1 MWYALAQRKEN
12 IEKNQSMFLEKK
24 MQSNILRNKTDG
36 EKYFAIVKGLVFLSV
51 KALLS
56 SLLLLNVKVWSSKLA
71 CFEILIMHL
80 SGILK

>member
-1 MWYALAQRKEN
+1 
-12 IEKNQSMFLEKK
+12 

-36 EKYFAIVKGLVFLSV
+36 EKYFAIVKGLFFLSV
-51 KALLS
+51 KALPS